1 MSYSA
6 PRCTKIVA
14 TLGPSSLDRDSI
26 RRLAL
31 EGVNVFR
38 LNFSHGSHADHQL
51 RFAQIR
57 SVEQE
62 LGRPLGILQ
71 DLQGPKIR
79 IGKLAQGPVDVVKG
93 QTLHFSSAETGDAS
107 TIPFPHA
114 DIVAE
119 LQVGHDLMIDDGK
132 LRITVTQLTLG
143 GFEAIVVVGGRI
155 SDRKGV
161 NLPDTDLSLSALTR
175 KDRDDLAFGLAL
187 GVDWVAL
194 SFVQRA
200 NDLVELRQLVGKR
213 AGILAKIEKP
223 NAITD
228 LEAIVA
234 EADAVMVA
242 RGDLGVE
249 LPAEEVPALQRKII
263 ETCRR
268 LGKPVVVAT
277 QMLESMISSPTP
289 TRAEASDVA
298 TAVYSGADAVM
309 LSAETASGQ
318 YPIEAV
324 QMMAKIIVHAE
335 QDRWNLQQIAAVP
348 QPPRAE
354 PHQQEPN
361 HSRAQVIAASLRAAS
376 AVVPFAC
383 AVTYTTS
390 GSSALLMAR
399 ERASIALI
407 GLTPHAATAR
417 RLCLA
422 WGVQPCISPD
432 AASVEGMV
440 DSAVEAA
447 KEMGLYSASQPIAV
461 VAGLPFATAGSTNL
475 LRIVWPVPLPASPP
489 PSATPKAAYFARV
502 GLE

>member
-1 MSYSA
+1 MSYSV
-6 PRCTKIVA
+6 PRFTKIVA
-14 TLGPSSLDRDSI
+14 TVGPACSDATSI

-31 EGVNVFR
+31 AGVNVFR

-51 RFAQIR
+51 RYAQIR

-62 LGRPLGILQ
+62 LGRPIGILQ

-79 IGKLAQGPVDVVKG
+79 IGKLVTGPIDVIKG
-93 QTLHFSSAETGDAS
+93 QQLKFASMETGDAS
-107 TIPFPHA
+107 TIPFPHP

-132 LRITVTQLTLG
+132 LRITVTQLSLG
-143 GFEAIVVVGGRI
+143 GFDAVVVVGGRI

-175 KDRDDLAFGLAL
+175 KDREDLAFGLAL

-200 NDLVELRQLVGKR
+200 SDLTELRQLVGNR

-228 LEAIVA
+228 LDAIVA

-263 ETCRR
+263 DTCRR
-268 LGKPVVVAT
+268 MGKPVVVAT

-318 YPIEAV
+318 YPLESV
-324 QMMAKIIVHAE
+324 QIMAKIIMHAQ
-335 QDRWNLQQIAAVP
+335 QDRWNVQQIIESSH
-348 QPPRAE
+348 PRPANAGLAE
-354 PHQQEPN
+354 ASL
-361 HSRAQVIAASLRAAS
+361 SRAQVIAASLRAAS
-376 AVVPFAC
+376 SVVPFAC

-399 ERASIALI
+399 ERASMPLI

-422 WGVQPCISPD
+422 WGVQPCLSPD

-440 DSAVEAA
+440 DSAVQSAQ
-447 KEMGLYSASQPIAV
+447 KMGLYSATQPIAV

-475 LRIVWPVPLPASPP
+475 MRIVWPAPLPANLPAS
-489 PSATPKAAYFARV
+489 SAPKAVYFADAS
-502 GLE
+502 LE